1 MRLLAEMCCST
12 LPLRKV
18 DFAGVRSLTHPWPM
32 RGAKLRI
39 RLEEKV
45 YGRPM

>member
-32 RGAKLRI
+32 RGAKLWI
-39 RLEEKV
+39 RPGERV
-45 YGRPM
+45 YGRSM